1 VGDGEGVNSDLMF
14 SILLMK
20 NLRNSSQVAV
30 DTSAAGELTG
40 LITELI
46 VLNKMFGLFECLLIK
61 SERCFALAFFAAVWK
76 AAKAVLKNSKETV
89 R

>member
-1 VGDGEGVNSDLMF
+1 MGDGEGVNSDLMF

-61 SERCFALAFFAAVWK
+61 SERCFALAFFCCS
-76 AAKAVLKNSKETV
+76 LESS
-89 R
+89 